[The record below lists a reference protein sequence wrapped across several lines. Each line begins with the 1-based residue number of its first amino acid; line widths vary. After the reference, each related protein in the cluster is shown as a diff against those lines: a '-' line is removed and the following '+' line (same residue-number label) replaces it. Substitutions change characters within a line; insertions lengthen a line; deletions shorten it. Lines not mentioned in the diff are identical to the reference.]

1 MIKSE
6 PIDYDE
12 NNNNSSR
19 FVFHQTTEPSYIESQ
34 YQSEQFYINNIENVL
49 LEKSQFD
56 SDACDF
62 INDIMLS
69 AGQTGLVAKPLPER
83 NINLSDAFVQIN
95 NTQTSYALAKSSD
108 YTLNKPKIPNLEIQ
122 RPKMQE
128 QLAREKK
135 RILLSLIDAASNEKK
150 SVAEDYA
157 QYEPMS
163 QNEEEQ
169 LLRQLNYLL
178 DSHSNSAAGD
188 LGDQSR
194 DSQDLT
200 RARQLRA
207 KLELRRRKRKNHV
220 KVFDIDSYVN
230 ELIDRE
236 KMSAKAIKVEKQV
249 HENPSPNQNQK
260 VWLISVTKFF
270 KVQFICNCIFIHSK
284 EKGKQSN

>member
-12 NNNNSSR
+12 NNNNSH
-19 FVFHQTTEPSYIESQ
+19 FVFHKTTEPAPSYIESQ

-56 SDACDF
+56 LDACDYM
-62 INDIMLS
+62 NDIMLS
-69 AGQTGLVAKPLPER
+69 VEQTGLVTKPLPER
-83 NINLSDAFVQIN
+83 NINLSDVFVQIN
-95 NTQTSYALAKSSD
+95 NTQTSYAITKSSD
-108 YTLNKPKIPNLEIQ
+108 YTLNKPKIPNFEIQ
-122 RPKMQE
+122 KPKMQE

-135 RILLSLIDAASNEKK
+135 RILLSLIDAASKEKK

-169 LLRQLNYLL
+169 LLRQLNHLL
-178 DSHSNSAAGD
+178 DSQYNVDADDGD
-188 LGDQSR
+188 DQST

-207 KLELRRRKRKNHV
+207 KLELRRRKRKNHM

-236 KMSAKAIKVEKQV
+236 KMSAKAIKVEKQF
-249 HENPSPNQNQK
+249 HENPSQNQNQN
-260 VWLISVTKFF
+260 V
-270 KVQFICNCIFIHSK
+270 
-284 EKGKQSN
+284 